1 MSKTIPS
8 LAYSPQEAGHPGR
21 GKTYDRL
28 YQDYTLV
35 GMRMDMENY
44 VSGCAGCQ
52 RTKASHM
59 KPTWTSEDTP
69 KERTEVSLALALAP
83 VPGWCHVP

>member
-28 YQDYTLV
+28 YQDYTFGGDEDGYGEL
-35 GMRMDMENY
+35 REWLRWLPKDESFAHEAYMDI
-44 VSGCAGCQ
+44 
-52 RTKASHM
+52 
-59 KPTWTSEDTP
+59 
-69 KERTEVSLALALAP
+69 
-83 VPGWCHVP
+83 